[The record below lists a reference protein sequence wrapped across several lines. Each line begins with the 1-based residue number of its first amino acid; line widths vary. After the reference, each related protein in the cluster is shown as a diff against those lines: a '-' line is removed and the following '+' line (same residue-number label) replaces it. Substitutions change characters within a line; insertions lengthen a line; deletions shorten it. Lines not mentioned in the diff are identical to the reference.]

1 MRIAWL
7 IIALLVSAGSMA
19 SADQKKWKEPQL
31 VHQPPVIAEA
41 DTVDTDKVTKP
52 GKLDI
57 GKLRGAE
64 KKNTLLRG
72 EYIVWYKTDQP
83 RYEYVSVGDST
94 VAVDTGEKLEA
105 AVYATKVR
113 YQGDKV
119 TITRRDGQQV
129 EFNVDAV
136 TVHPR
141 AFGGGQ

>member
-41 DTVDTDKVTKP
+41 DTVDTDIVTKP

-57 GKLRGAE
+57 DKLRGTA
-64 KKNTLLRG
+64 KKNVLLRG
-72 EYIVWYKTDQP
+72 EYIVWYQTDQP
-83 RYEYVSVGDST
+83 RYEYVSIGDST
-94 VAVDTGEKLEA
+94 VAIDTGEKQVA
-105 AVYATKVR
+105 AVYAIKVR
-113 YQGDKV
+113 YQGDKA
-119 TITRRDGQQV
+119 TITKRDGQQV
-129 EFNVDAV
+129 EYDADKV

-141 AFGGGQ
+141 AFGGQQ